1 MGIAEVITA
10 ARSPWQNPYVE
21 RVIGT
26 IPRELL
32 APSSCGASSFVI
44 LVHCFDGESRASSER
59 GPPPT
64 RQEEKRAQDHRPVG
78 AHLVRHRPKVALHQN
93 WDFGRRN
100 GDHHVD
106 DEWNGRKLR

>member
-1 MGIAEVITA
+1 MGIADVITA

-26 IPRELL
+26 IPRELH

-59 GPPPT
+59 GPCRLPKSWTTT
-64 RQEEKRAQDHRPVG
+64 RRRASQEGNVPRNRFVGRA
-78 AHLVRHRPKVALHQN
+78 ACVAQTPH
-93 WDFGRRN
+93 
-100 GDHHVD
+100 
-106 DEWNGRKLR
+106 

>member
-59 GPPPT
+59 GPPVLATFWNRADPAPGASRVPGVRPT
-64 RQEEKRAQDHRPVG
+64 RGCSSSNAGDRFQA
-78 AHLVRHRPKVALHQN
+78 
-93 WDFGRRN
+93 GR
-100 GDHHVD
+100 
-106 DEWNGRKLR
+106 